1 MIGRT
6 SKVLIDHYTRSMLHI
21 GLSSTVIFW
30 PYLDQSDGW
39 SWKLVALLPAVV
51 MARHFYNA
59 VIVRDTQD
67 IDVQNYSVTNSPT
80 DLLLGPTFHAG
91 VMVWLSLRHFMT
103 TEAAIIAAA
112 TLGDGIAPIV
122 GEKFGRHIY
131 RFPWT
136 KRLTIEGSV
145 VGVLLGTVVGCYYYM
160 YMMGL
165 PLLPLRMILTYGT
178 IATVA
183 ESSSIAVMDNII
195 VPVMLHLCI
204 DPVQMW
210 L

>member
-1 MIGRT
+1 
-6 SKVLIDHYTRSMLHI
+6 
-21 GLSSTVIFW
+21 
-30 PYLDQSDGW
+30 
-39 SWKLVALLPAVV
+39 
-51 MARHFYNA
+51 
-59 VIVRDTQD
+59 
-67 IDVQNYSVTNSPT
+67 
-80 DLLLGPTFHAG
+80 
-91 VMVWLSLRHFMT
+91 MT